1 MTQDN
6 SSNTPYEVVET
17 PEFLGLAQDM
27 LGSVERWDEI
37 KWGGDWLLE
46 RSPNRGNYLPHY
58 DLWVLM
64 LFSDPVI
71 LVYYWIDEANRQ
83 VFPRDIQ
90 VFAF

>member
-1 MTQDN
+1 M
-6 SSNTPYEVVET
+6 
-17 PEFLGLAQDM
+17 
-27 LGSVERWDEI
+27 
-37 KWGGDWLLE
+37 LE